1 MIALSVL
8 LLAAAAVMI
17 PFGLAS
23 DQGDGLIWASVAC
36 TAVALVLLAVGLR
49 RQARSGKLASVPP
62 WALPADEPAPPAAAD
77 TARIDVAPAV
87 GDDQIVLRK
96 LAIAYYQRIGTATDG
111 AAEQA
116 VAGTPKE
123 AAPFTGLTAPAAAP
137 RTGGKAAATAGSIPA
152 WWRPLPR
159 DCRRPAACA

>member
-1 MIALSVL
+1 
-8 LLAAAAVMI
+8 MI

-77 TARIDVAPAV
+77 TARIDAAAAAGDATAEVRRPSTTKRV
-87 GDDQIVLRK
+87 GVKR
-96 LAIAYYQRIGTATDG
+96 
-111 AAEQA
+111 
-116 VAGTPKE
+116 
-123 AAPFTGLTAPAAAP
+123 APAARAKKA
-137 RTGGKAAATAGSIPA
+137 GGVKKAATKKAAGAKKAGAKKAGARRAATKK
-152 WWRPLPR
+152 R
-159 DCRRPAACA
+159 

>member
-77 TARIDVAPAV
+77 TARIDAAAAV
-87 GDDQIVLRK
+87 GDDD
-96 LAIAYYQRIGTATDG
+96 TAEVRRPSTTKRVGVKRATTTRAKKAGG
-111 AAEQA
+111 A
-116 VAGTPKE
+116 K
-123 AAPFTGLTAPAAAP
+123 
-137 RTGGKAAATAGSIPA
+137 KAATKKAAGAKKAATKKAAGA
-152 WWRPLPR
+152 KKAGA
-159 DCRRPAACA
+159 RRASGAKKR

>member
-1 MIALSVL
+1 MIPLSVL

-77 TARIDVAPAV
+77 TARMDAVAAV
-87 GDDQIVLRK
+87 GDADTAEVRRPSTTK
-96 LAIAYYQRIGTATDG
+96 RVGVKRATATRAKKAGG
-111 AAEQA
+111 AKKVGARK
-116 VAGTPKE
+116 AGGVK
-123 AAPFTGLTAPAAAP
+123 
-137 RTGGKAAATAGSIPA
+137 KAATKKAAGA
-152 WWRPLPR
+152 KKAGAKKAGA
-159 DCRRPAACA
+159 RRASAAKKR

>member
-1 MIALSVL
+1 
-8 LLAAAAVMI
+8 MI

-77 TARIDVAPAV
+77 TARIDAAAAA
-87 GDDQIVLRK
+87 GDDTAEVRRPSTTK
-96 LAIAYYQRIGTATDG
+96 RVGVKRATATRAKKAGG
-111 AAEQA
+111 AKKVGARK
-116 VAGTPKE
+116 AG
-123 AAPFTGLTAPAAAP
+123 
-137 RTGGKAAATAGSIPA
+137 
-152 WWRPLPR
+152 
-159 DCRRPAACA
+159 

>member
-1 MIALSVL
+1 VIALSVL

-62 WALPADEPAPPAAAD
+62 WALPADEPAPPPAAE
-77 TARIDVAPAV
+77 TARIDL
-87 GDDQIVLRK
+87 GDDTAEVRRPSTT
-96 LAIAYYQRIGTATDG
+96 QRVG
-111 AAEQA
+111 
-116 VAGTPKE
+116 VKR
-123 AAPFTGLTAPAAAP
+123 APAARAKKAS
-137 RTGGKAAATAGSIPA
+137 GAKKVGAKKAATKKAAGA
-152 WWRPLPR
+152 KKAGAKKAGA
-159 DCRRPAACA
+159 RRASAAKKR

>member
-77 TARIDVAPAV
+77 TARIDAAAAV
-87 GDDQIVLRK
+87 GDDDTAEVRRPSTTK
-96 LAIAYYQRIGTATDG
+96 RVGVKRATATRAKKAG
-111 AAEQA
+111 AAKK
-116 VAGTPKE
+116 VGVK
-123 AAPFTGLTAPAAAP
+123 
-137 RTGGKAAATAGSIPA
+137 KAATKKAAGA
-152 WWRPLPR
+152 KKAGAKKAGA
-159 DCRRPAACA
+159 RRASAAKKR

>member
-36 TAVALVLLAVGLR
+36 TAVALVLMAVGLR

-77 TARIDVAPAV
+77 TARIDAAAAA
-87 GDDQIVLRK
+87 GDDTAEVRRPSTTKRVGVKRATVTRAKKAGGAKKTGARK
-96 LAIAYYQRIGTATDG
+96 AGGVKKAATKKAAGAKKAGVKKAGARRAIAAKKR
-111 AAEQA
+111 
-116 VAGTPKE
+116 
-123 AAPFTGLTAPAAAP
+123 
-137 RTGGKAAATAGSIPA
+137 
-152 WWRPLPR
+152 
-159 DCRRPAACA
+159 